1 MPKLP
6 GAVAQLAVLRVAAK
20 ASDAAKLEEVV
31 AKVKDPTAK
40 AVGRTSWA
48 TRTRAAGKP
57 RDAMWAYL
65 WADVVFNQDKDEQ
78 VYAVGQLVGVFE
90 KLGDKERAEQ
100 FRDRLPRVR

>member
-1 MPKLP
+1 M
-6 GAVAQLAVLRVAAK
+6 LRAAAK
-20 ASDAAKLEEVV
+20 AGDPAGEAGGGSRRGQGPGGEGGGCNFLGDAHL
-31 AKVKDPTAK
+31 
-40 AVGRTSWA
+40 
-48 TRTRAAGKP
+48 AAGKP

-65 WADVVFNQDKDEQ
+65 WADVVFNQDRGEQ